1 MENEATVKSNTLILD
16 VIKTIENTEKRIA
29 VVISNNNKVL
39 GTITDGDIRRYILKN
54 KKLNNLAKILCKKT
68 QLQCII
74 NLLKDNNVKLFKI

>member
-39 GTITDGDIRRYILKN
+39 GTITYFMISEDIFLK
-54 KKLNNLAKILCKKT
+54 
-68 QLQCII
+68 
-74 NLLKDNNVKLFKI
+74 